1 MILIFFVNQIEGAWD
16 PTFLDLVPSVTNPLL
31 KSSNPLK
38 AKTQVGAWD
47 PTFLEFVPSVP
58 KPLLK
63 SSNPFMAKTR
73 VVGTG
78 TRQQVV
84 KYKNTSFSAS
94 I

>member
-1 MILIFFVNQIEGAWD
+1 MQSWRHYLSHFRVRLLIKVMILIFFVNQIEGAWD

-31 KSSNPLK
+31 KSSNPF
-38 AKTQVGAWD
+38 T
-47 PTFLEFVPSVP
+47 
-58 KPLLK
+58 
-63 SSNPFMAKTR
+63 AKTR